1 MVSARRAGAA
11 TVTADPSVPSRN
23 NRAALLG
30 STVHRTVLPSGLRI
44 LTEAL
49 PATRSAAVGV
59 WVGIGSRDETPALA
73 GVSHFLEHLLFK
85 GTRRRTALDIS
96 AQIEAVGGETNA
108 FTTKEYTC
116 FYARVLDTDLPLAV
130 DVMGDVVANSLIEP
144 ADVEVERGVIL
155 EEIAMHDDEPGDE
168 VHDLLTTA
176 IYGTHPLGRLISG
189 SVDTI
194 SAMTRAQIHG
204 FYRRRYT
211 APAIVI
217 TAAGNLRH
225 EDVVDQVRAAL
236 AGTGLESGRAAP
248 LGYRA
253 PGARVPTRRPGTVL
267 REKDTEQAHL
277 VLGTPALG
285 RLDEQRFA
293 LGVLNNSLGG
303 GMSSRLFQEIRE
315 KHGLAY
321 SVYSYTSQ
329 YADTGVFAVYAGCA
343 PGKVAEVLELTR
355 AQLATV
361 ARDGLA
367 DAEVARGKGMMKGS
381 LVLGLEDSGSRMS
394 RLGKGELLYDRLLSV
409 DELLARIDA
418 VTPDEVRGLAARL
431 LSGPMSLAAIGP
443 FDEVPGAH
451 AMAVPGGA
459 GRRARA
465 ARA

>member
-1 MVSARRAGAA
+1 MTDRGTPLLAE
-11 TVTADPSVPSRN
+11 
-23 NRAALLG
+23 LG
-30 STVHRTVLPSGLRI
+30 STVRRTVLPSGLRI
-44 LTEAL
+44 LTEEL
-49 PATRSAAVGV
+49 PATRSASVGV

-85 GTRRRTALDIS
+85 GTRTRSALDIS

-130 DVMGDVVANSLIEP
+130 DVMCDVVANSLIDP

-168 VHDLLTTA
+168 VHDLLSGA
-176 IYGTHPLGRLISG
+176 IYGPHPLGRLISG
-189 SVDTI
+189 SSRTI
-194 SAMTRAQIHG
+194 TAMTRAQIHG

-211 APAIVI
+211 APAIVL

-225 EDVVDQVRAAL
+225 DEVVEQVRAAL
-236 AGTGLESGRAAP
+236 AGTGLDAAPAQP

-253 PGARVPTRRPGTVL
+253 PAGRVPTRLAGTVL
-267 REKDTEQAHL
+267 RSKDTEQAHL

-285 RLDEQRFA
+285 RLDPQRFA

-315 KHGLAY
+315 RHGLAY

-329 YADTGVFAVYAGCA
+329 YADTGLFAVYAGCA

-355 AQLATV
+355 AQLAAV
-361 ARDGLA
+361 AADGLS

-409 DELLARIDA
+409 DELLASIDA
-418 VTPDEVRGLAARL
+418 VTTGEVRELARRV
-431 LSGPMSLAAIGP
+431 LSAPMSLAAIGP
-443 FDEVPGAH
+443 FD
-451 AMAVPGGA
+451 AVPGVDGVTVDASA
-459 GRRARA
+459 GRRTRA